1 MNFPNI
7 LTTLRIILGFIVPF
21 MLVYG
26 DLTMRIVAAVLF
38 GIAAFTDWL
47 DGWYARKYNLITKF
61 GQIADPIADKIIVL
75 GTFFAFS
82 DATRMDVYSVWWVIP
97 ILIREVVITLY
108 RLSFL
113 LRRKPV
119 VVAAESLGKIKTVLQ
134 MVTLPFAYFYFMID
148 IYVYPEGPIGERWI
162 ILKYLLYAMLLAS
175 LYFTVH
181 SGIEFFVKNWR
192 LITTNEDNDK

>member
-7 LTTLRIILGFIVPF
+7 LTTLRVILGFIVPF

-26 DLTMRIVAAVLF
+26 DLFTRILAAVLF

-61 GQIADPIADKIIVL
+61 GQIADPIADKVIVL

-82 DATRMDVYSVWWVIP
+82 NATSMDLYSVWWVIP
-97 ILIREVVITLY
+97 ILLREVVITIY

-113 LRRKPV
+113 FRRKPV

-148 IYVYPEGPIGERWI
+148 TYWYTEGPIGEQWI
-162 ILKYLLYAMLLAS
+162 FLKWLLYIMLLAS
-175 LYFTVH
+175 LYFTLH

-192 LITTNEDNDK
+192 LITTSEKDDE